1 MRALLRWKRLP
12 WVAVAFEGGAL
23 LLSGAALAAFS
34 WLFDSHHTLRCAGG
48 FVEATG
54 LAAFGAAGANAAE
67 IAYGVSLF
75 VAVPLLVLLLIASRR
90 WHAVAMSLALFG
102 VAVAVAV
109 PLYGHAP
116 ALMYGSAKAC
126 T

>member
-1 MRALLRWKRLP
+1 MRKLLRWKRLS

-23 LLSGAALAAFS
+23 ILIGAALAAFS
-34 WLFDSHHTLRCAGG
+34 WLFDSHHTLRR
-48 FVEATG
+48 
-54 LAAFGAAGANAAE
+54 
-67 IAYGVSLF
+67 
-75 VAVPLLVLLLIASRR
+75 ASWR
-90 WHAVAMSLALFG
+90 WRAVAMSLALFG

-116 ALMYGSAKAC
+116 AFTYGEANAC